1 MNVLSLPV
9 FPKLAS
15 SVRSTV
21 RTLAP
26 RCANPAC
33 NSVSLFH
40 GFVARN
46 NTGAR
51 IEDNWYCS
59 PDCFEAA
66 IKSYVRGLITSA
78 APYLPRRSRMPL
90 GLTLLSR
97 GLINDEQLKT
107 VVQEQRNIAS
117 GKKIGDI
124 LIERG
129 FATEGQVTS
138 AVASQWG
145 VPVFALG
152 ARYFDVQ
159 VRIPYS
165 LLEIYSLL
173 PIHFGEKA
181 NRLLVGFVNG
191 VEHRI
196 LSAIERVTGC
206 ATEPCFIT
214 ATDYRQHLRAAASEM
229 QYEEALFERPS
240 SVSEMAKIVRN
251 YAIQIG
257 ADEARFGYCRDY
269 VWSRLRGARREID
282 LLFRLPSGL

>member
-1 MNVLSLPV
+1 
-9 FPKLAS
+9 
-15 SVRSTV
+15 
-21 RTLAP
+21 
-26 RCANPAC
+26 
-33 NSVSLFH
+33 LFH
-40 GFVARN
+40 GFVARS

-51 IEDNWYCS
+51 IDDNWYCS

-66 IKSYVRGLITSA
+66 TKSYVRGLITGSA
-78 APYLPRRSRMPL
+78 PCIPRRSRMPL

-97 GLINDEQLKT
+97 GQINDEQLKT
-107 VVQEQRNIAS
+107 VILEQRDMGS
-117 GKKIGDI
+117 GKRFGDI

-129 FATEGQVTS
+129 FATEVQVTS

-173 PIHFGEKA
+173 PVHFGERA
-181 NRLLVGFVNG
+181 NRLLVGFVHG

-196 LSAIERVTGC
+196 LSAIERVTGY

-214 ATDYRQHLRAAASEM
+214 ATDYRQHLRSAASEK

-240 SVSEMAKIVRN
+240 TLSEMAKIVRN
-251 YAIQIG
+251 YAVQTG
-257 ADEARFGYCRDY
+257 AEEARFGYCRDY
-269 VWSRLRGARREID
+269 VWSRLRGTRREID
-282 LLFRLPSGL
+282 LLFRLPSGV